1 MPFNYTC
8 VWTCGGIILGK
19 TLKDMGKSM
28 SDVWPTEL
36 RVSKDRH
43 HLLVTFDNGA
53 SFDLPAEMLRVLSP
67 SAEVQGHGPGQK
79 VTVPGKRNVGI
90 MSMTPTG
97 NYAVRIGF
105 DDMHDT
111 GIFTWSYLLEL
122 GEKGQELFAA
132 YEAELKE
139 KGLSRDPVGKPH

>member
-1 MPFNYTC
+1 MTMPRVTNLVLHRASHVLEVAFDSGETFRLPCEY
-8 VWTCGGIILGK
+8 
-19 TLKDMGKSM
+19 
-28 SDVWPTEL
+28 L
-36 RVSKDRH
+36 RV
-43 HLLVTFDNGA
+43 
-53 SFDLPAEMLRVLSP
+53 ESP

-97 NYAVRIGF
+97 HYAVRIGF

-111 GIFTWSYLLEL
+111 GIFTWTYLREL
-122 GEKGQELFAA
+122 GQKGQELFAA

-139 KGLSRDPVGKPH
+139 KGLTRDTAGRSH

>member
-1 MPFNYTC
+1 
-8 VWTCGGIILGK
+8 
-19 TLKDMGKSM
+19 M

-36 RVSKDRH
+36 RVSKDRR
-43 HLLVTFDNGA
+43 HLIVTFDNGA
-53 SFDLPAEMLRVLSP
+53 SFNLPAEMLRVLSP

-111 GIFTWSYLLEL
+111 GIFTWSYLREL
-122 GEKGQELFAA
+122 GERGQELFAA

-139 KGLSRDPVGKPH
+139 KGLSRDPAGRSH